1 MRIRAQKYQKP
12 FFRPLCALLN
22 PLKNR
27 FVLKSLLIASA
38 VLFSQKES
46 RAQETKEKEQSI
58 AQTIAPLPFQQQGVG
73 ADDHSEKTFNPEN
86 SPSYQHYFAHPLSF
100 ADPIPSDNDLL
111 DPSDPRNGATYK
123 KFFIPVADRSPRIK
137 KRRAAGAHAGHEH
150 LGAIGHR
157 RHKVNI
163 AASTNA
169 ETTIGRATLEHF
181 AEGTNALQALAAS
194 TPGASFQSSDASGL
208 DAFANTFY
216 LRGYNQTQLGF
227 TMDGIP
233 LGSQGYGGKAGADA
247 NQIIIQ
253 ENIAA
258 LSASQGAGGLSTPSA
273 TTLGGTVTYTTLD
286 PNDKFGVH
294 ISQQF
299 GSFSGYRTF
308 GKLDSGKL
316 NKTGTKFA
324 VSFLR
329 NAQDLWTNSYAS
341 QKEMDLLAPY
351 GGAGKRPYGYNRE
364 ESVNFKFVQPL
375 SNFGKITVTSNW
387 ADQPEYGATDNT
399 ASMKKTLGYGD
410 YNFAPDYNAANNLAG
425 ACNKKQAS
433 TDLCNLVYGNT
444 EVQRVYLEGLK
455 ADFQISP
462 SIKSSTVAYGQVT
475 DSRSGT
481 ASRFYKTPDYA
492 PGGASNMGIS
502 DEHTKGRRV
511 GATQNFSFL
520 LGHRNTLRTGVW
532 YENNRYHAPKFFY
545 PLNGANQTNNDFDLT
560 NANGVLA
567 SNSVFT
573 TNTFQFYIEDGFKI
587 ARDMTFTYGFKSL
600 VQTENGGWYDRASDD
615 TLWSWGAGSPGG
627 NGQPASYSYRGPYG
641 RLTQSNAFL
650 PHFNY
655 DWKFLKK
662 HEFYF
667 DVAENMRPIDA
678 GGAAWSYKLGN
689 DSNPNSGQAAFEQ
702 EKKNLR
708 GERTWNYVVG
718 YRYSAKAFDLG
729 LDYYHTDYIGRLG
742 TVTIGNAASSTQ
754 SQYLADLGN
763 EKMDGMDLVG
773 LAHLS
778 HMLRIP
784 DSLGKLDFMN
794 SFSYNHAVYEGS
806 VPGANGTSISLQGVQ
821 QVNYPRYMY
830 KTNLHYMNGRLA
842 WDLNVNYNSRTNVTY
857 SGDVKNPGYWTS
869 EFTGSLLLGPQGHR
883 DQVKLAFSVSN
894 LFGQHYTTQINN
906 LGTSV
911 TGDKTPNL
919 TWAAPRE
926 FFGSINVAF

>member
-1 MRIRAQKYQKP
+1 MSARAQKSQKT
-12 FFRPLCALLN
+12 FCRPPCDFPNL
-22 PLKNR
+22 PKNR
-27 FVLKSLLIASA
+27 FIPRTFFIVGALLFLPEK
-38 VLFSQKES
+38 VE
-46 RAQETKEKEQSI
+46 AQNATEKEHVKPQTDSFSI
-58 AQTIAPLPFQQQGVG
+58 
-73 ADDHSEKTFNPEN
+73 EN
-86 SPSYQHYFAHPLSF
+86 SPTYKRYFTEPQNHL
-100 ADPIPSDNDLL
+100 DL
-111 DPSDPRNGATYK
+111 DDPRNSATYK
-123 KFFIPVADRSPRIK
+123 KFFTPSTDQTSSLRS
-137 KRRAAGAHAGHEH
+137 KRKISNRHSGGSEH

-157 RHKVNI
+157 HKPSNPEE
-163 AASTNA
+163 SHNA
-169 ETTIGRATLEHF
+169 ETAIGRATLEHF

-194 TPGASFQSSDASGL
+194 TPGANFQSSDASGL

-233 LGSQGYGGKAGADA
+233 LGSQGYGSTAGADA

-253 ENIAA
+253 ENIAS
-258 LSASQGAGGLSTPSA
+258 LSASQGAGALTTPSA
-273 TTLGGTVTYTTLD
+273 TTLGGAVTYTTFD
-286 PNDKFGVH
+286 PSNTFGVH

-299 GSFSGYRTF
+299 GSFNGYRTF

-341 QKEMDLLAPY
+341 EKEMALLAPY

-364 ESVNFKFVQPL
+364 ESINFKLVQPL
-375 SNFGKITVTSNW
+375 SSFGKLTLTSNW
-387 ADQPEYGATDNT
+387 ADQPEYGTTDNT
-399 ASMKKTLGYGD
+399 VSMKKSLGYGD

-425 ACNKKQAS
+425 ACNHKQTTN

-462 SIKSSTVAYGQVT
+462 TIKSSSVVYGQVT

-481 ASRFYKTPDYA
+481 ASRFYTTPANA
-492 PGGASNMGIS
+492 PGGASNLGIA
-502 DEHTKGRRV
+502 DEHVKGRRI
-511 GATQNFSFL
+511 GITQNFSIQ
-520 LGHRNTLRTGVW
+520 LGHRNTLKTGIW
-532 YENNRYHAPKFFY
+532 YENNRYHDPRFFY
-545 PLNGANQTNNDFDLT
+545 PLNSANQTNNDFDLK
-560 NANGVLA
+560 NADGILA
-567 SNSVFT
+567 TNSVFT
-573 TNTFQFYIEDGFKI
+573 SNTFQFYAEDAFKLSKN
-587 ARDMTFTYGFKSL
+587 MTFTYGFKSL
-600 VQTENGGWYDRASDD
+600 VQTENGSWYDRASDQ
-615 TLWSWGAGSPGG
+615 TLWSWGAGGSAENG
-627 NGQPASYSYRGPYG
+627 NPASYSYRGPSG

-655 DWKFLKK
+655 DWKISKQ

-689 DSNPNSGQAAFEQ
+689 SASLNSGQTAFEQ

-718 YRYSAKAFDLG
+718 YRYSGKSFNLG

-742 TVTIGNAASSTQ
+742 TVTIGNSASSTQ

-778 HMLRIP
+778 RIFRMP
-784 DSLGKLDFMN
+784 NYLGQLDFMN

-806 VPGANGTSISLQGVQ
+806 VPNLNGKSTSLNGVQ

-830 KTNLHYMNGRLA
+830 KTNVHYRNGRLA
-842 WDLNVNYNSRTNVTY
+842 WDLNVNYNSQTNVTY
-857 SGDVKNPGYWTS
+857 TGDVKNPGYWTS
-869 EFTGSLLLGPQGHR
+869 EFTGSLLLGPNMQR
-883 DQVKLAFSVSN
+883 DKVKLAFSVSN
-894 LFGQHYTTQINN
+894 LFDQHYTTQLYN
-906 LGTSV
+906 LGAAVS
-911 TGDKTPNL
+911 GDKTPNL
-919 TWAAPRE
+919 AWSAPRE
-926 FFGSINVAF
+926 FFGSLNVSF